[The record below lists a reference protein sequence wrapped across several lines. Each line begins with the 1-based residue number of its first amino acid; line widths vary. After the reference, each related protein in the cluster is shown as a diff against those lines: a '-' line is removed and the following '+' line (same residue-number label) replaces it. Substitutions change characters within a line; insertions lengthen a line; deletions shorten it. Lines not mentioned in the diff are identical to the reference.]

1 MAEGNNKPKS
11 SNSKAQSPKR
21 SRKATGVAPVEQLQ
35 SRVEAYRELAE
46 AYVKYPCVMRPG
58 DLTGLARRL
67 HVRSTIIED
76 HAVRIDEKAEGAGEK
91 FEELADSLFSFFRG
105 TSLLFHRDMLGE
117 DERMPT
123 VLALG
128 DVHPENFGI
137 MPNADNV
144 PIFGVNDFDDVLYG
158 PFTWDLKRGITGF
171 LIAAKEEGDQKK
183 KHREKIV
190 RKFVEG
196 YRDGMEFYAR
206 HDKEASQQMR
216 PDNSPKVIQRMFKKA
231 RKSRKKWLWD
241 RYLNETG
248 RGFRANDELT
258 PISSRISEFQGYIND
273 VAKQNGIDPGGRAG
287 ELKVK
292 DVCIRHG
299 QGTASL
305 GLPRYYC
312 LIEGPSKDAS
322 DDLIIE
328 FKRARQSAL
337 EGLVPEN
344 DFVAGDKGDRIAHGQ
359 RVHLAQGDVFYGS
372 VEIDEMSFMSRER
385 APFRDD
391 IDLDDLSKG
400 SWRDYAHACGQALA
414 QAHARS
420 DDAGELDYRI
430 EPRIIEAMQPF
441 DLFVDDLLCFGREAV
456 KRLKRDHKFF
466 KMDLKRGAFDMTQKH
481 YR

>member
-11 SNSKAQSPKR
+11 SNSKASSQKR
-21 SRKATGVAPVEQLQ
+21 SRKATGVAPVQQLQ

-76 HAVRIDEKAEGAGEK
+76 HAVRIDEKAEGASEK

-216 PDNSPKVIQRMFKKA
+216 PDNSPKVIRRMFKKA
-231 RKSRKKWLWD
+231 RNSRKEWLWD

-287 ELKVK
+287 
-292 DVCIRHG
+292 
-299 QGTASL
+299 
-305 GLPRYYC
+305 
-312 LIEGPSKDAS
+312 
-322 DDLIIE
+322 
-328 FKRARQSAL
+328 
-337 EGLVPEN
+337 
-344 DFVAGDKGDRIAHGQ
+344 
-359 RVHLAQGDVFYGS
+359 
-372 VEIDEMSFMSRER
+372 
-385 APFRDD
+385 
-391 IDLDDLSKG
+391 
-400 SWRDYAHACGQALA
+400 
-414 QAHARS
+414 
-420 DDAGELDYRI
+420 
-430 EPRIIEAMQPF
+430 
-441 DLFVDDLLCFGREAV
+441 
-456 KRLKRDHKFF
+456 
-466 KMDLKRGAFDMTQKH
+466 
-481 YR
+481 